1 MSEFESQHSED
12 KIEKMRQFSTFFLAN
27 RMYGIDVMQVQE
39 IVKPLQMT
47 PIPLAPNYVYGLIN
61 LRGQIATAIGLR
73 EMFGLESISPDQ
85 MMNVIGHVDNTLVS
99 FLVDEIGDVI
109 DVNSELYEP
118 TPETVPLEVR
128 QFIDGVYKIP
138 GQLLSILNLENIM
151 KHLNSIQK
159 NK

>member
-1 MSEFESQHSED
+1 MNSENSGKFDES
-12 KIEKMRQFSTFFLAN
+12 IEKTRQFSTFFLAN

-39 IVKPLQMT
+39 IVKPMQMT
-47 PIPLAPNYVYGLIN
+47 PIPLAPNYVHGLIN

-73 EMFGLESISPDQ
+73 EMFGLESIASDK
-85 MMNVIGHVDNTLVS
+85 MMNVIGHVDSTLVS

-109 DVNSELYEP
+109 DVNSEHYEP

-138 GQLLSILNLENIM
+138 GQLLSIINVENIM
-151 KHLNSIQK
+151 KHLNSK
-159 NK
+159 K